1 MNGIIGKKIGMTQVF
16 EQDGR
21 IIPVTVIQA
30 GPCVITQIKTME
42 KEGYCSV
49 QLGFDDKKEKH
60 CSKPL
65 TGHFQKSGVT
75 AKKFLKEIKIT
86 NEETEK
92 LELSAEVKI
101 SDVFSKGQKV
111 KVTGRSKGRGFTGV
125 MKRWN
130 FGGGRDSHGAK
141 YHRKPFSIGMHTDPG
156 RVFKNKK
163 MPGHYGDE
171 QITTRGLEVVEIDLD
186 KNLLILKGA
195 IPGAKNGY
203 VFIRKDQ

>member
-92 LELSAEVKI
+92 LELGAEVKI